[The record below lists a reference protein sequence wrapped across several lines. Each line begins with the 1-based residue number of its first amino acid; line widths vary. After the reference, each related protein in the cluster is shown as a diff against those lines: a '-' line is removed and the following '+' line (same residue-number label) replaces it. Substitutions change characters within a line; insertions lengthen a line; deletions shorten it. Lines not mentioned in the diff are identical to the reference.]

1 MVTKQLL
8 VVSALVLVVAFHSG
22 EGLASESEE
31 VLETISGKGSVN
43 WSSGTIAAKGQGATP
58 EKYYGTPQAR
68 TLALKA
74 ARIDAYRNL
83 FEVAKGV
90 RIESGSRAGE
100 AMCEDDSIEAQ
111 MRELVKSAEIVKRE
125 YHSDG
130 TVEVMLAMSLYGG
143 FAQLVLPKD
152 VKQLPEI
159 KTIVPVPATP
169 GEGDDAQES
178 QDLLQSDP
186 GSATGESG
194 THTGLVLD
202 GRGLHGSAAL
212 SPKIFDEKGEEVY
225 GSAFVSREFA
235 VQNGMAGYV
244 QDLEAGK
251 ARPRVSDR
259 PFTVKGLRT
268 TVPGG
273 SDFVISN
280 SDAAK
285 IRSSSENLSFLRK
298 CRVVIVLD

>member
-1 MVTKQLL
+1 METKQLF
-8 VVSALVLVVAFHSG
+8 VVSALVLVLVFHSG
-22 EGLASESEE
+22 GDLLAESEDL
-31 VLETISGKGSVN
+31 LETIDGKGYVN

-58 EKYYGTPQAR
+58 EKYYGTPQAHD
-68 TLALKA
+68 LALKA

-83 FEVAKGV
+83 FDLARSV
-90 RIESGSRAGE
+90 RIESGSTVGDAI
-100 AMCEDDSIEAQ
+100 CEDDTIEAQ

-130 TVEVMLAMSLYGG
+130 TVEVMLAISLCGG

-159 KTIVPVPATP
+159 KTIVPAPAKPP
-169 GEGDDAQES
+169 GGGNAQEPPGP
-178 QDLLQSDP
+178 LLSDP
-186 GSATGESG
+186 ARSANGSGI
-194 THTGLVLD
+194 HTGLVLD
-202 GRGLHGSAAL
+202 GRGLNGAAAL
-212 SPKIFDEKGEEVY
+212 SPKIFDENGEEVY
-225 GSAFVSREFA
+225 GSAYVSREFA
-235 VQNGMAGYV
+235 VQHGMAGYAR
-244 QDLEAGK
+244 DLEAGK
-251 ARPRVSDR
+251 ASARVSDR

-273 SDFVISN
+273 SDFVVSN

-285 IRSSSENLSFLRK
+285 IRSSSENLSFLRN